1 MLFRIVL
8 SASAIALLSANLALA
23 ATNATATD
31 KPATTTAAAARCT
44 SLEGQFTA
52 AYPSHMKAP
61 FATAAKWWA
70 DRGTRLC
77 GEQHFAL
84 GERNLIR
91 ALKDIGVTAKV

>member
-1 MLFRIVL
+1 MLFRTVL
-8 SASAIALLSANLALA
+8 GASIAAILSANLAFA

-31 KPATTTAAAARCT
+31 KPATTAAAARCT

-52 AYPSHMKAP
+52 AYPSHTKAP
-61 FATAAKWWA
+61 FAMAAKWWA
-70 DRGTRLC
+70 DRGTKLC

>member
-1 MLFRIVL
+1 MLFRTVVA
-8 SASAIALLSANLALA
+8 ASAIALLSANLAFA
-23 ATNATATD
+23 ATNATATT
-31 KPATTTAAAARCT
+31 KPATTVSASRCT
-44 SLEGQFTA
+44 SLEGQFTV
-52 AYPSHMKAP
+52 AYPKHTKAP

-70 DRGTRLC
+70 DRGTKLC